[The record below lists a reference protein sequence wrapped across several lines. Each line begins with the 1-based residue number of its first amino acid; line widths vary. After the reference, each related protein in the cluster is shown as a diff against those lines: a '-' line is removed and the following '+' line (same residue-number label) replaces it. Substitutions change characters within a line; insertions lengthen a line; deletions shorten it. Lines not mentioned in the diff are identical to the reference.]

1 MKCNK
6 IVRKNLLTTSSLLGI
21 FMVSCTLSGHVP
33 KKGIHTS
40 NPLVTFVIPTLG
52 RTTLKRTL
60 RSLQNQHNPNWQAIV
75 VFDGIKAPKFFADS
89 RIQPIQI
96 SKKGQFNHGAE
107 VRNQGMEQVT
117 TEWIAFVDDDDYLS
131 PDYID
136 RLVEEINLQPNVAVV
151 IFRMYHPN
159 RSAFIPSPKDRNFSE
174 GNVGISFSMKTALY
188 KAGFK
193 FTPSAV
199 EDFKL
204 LEYIR
209 DKGHKMVLSPYV
221 TYLIREARW
230 EEINNKC
237 SCVRAYIN

>member
-6 IVRKNLLTTSSLLGI
+6 MVRKNLLNASSLLGI
-21 FMVSCTLSGHVP
+21 FMVSCTLSSHIP
-33 KKGIHTS
+33 KKVIHTS

-75 VFDGIKAPKFFADS
+75 VFDGIKAAKSFSDS
-89 RIQPIQI
+89 RIKAIQI

-107 VRNQGMEQVT
+107 VRNEGMEQVT

-131 PDYID
+131 PEYVD
-136 RLVEEINLQPNVAVV
+136 RLLEEINLQPNLDVV

-159 RSAFIPSPKDRNFSE
+159 RRVCIPSPQDQNFSE

-188 KAGFK
+188 KSGFK
-193 FTPSAV
+193 FTPSHV
-199 EDFKL
+199 EDFQL

-221 TYLIREARW
+221 TYLIREAALQ
-230 EEINNKC
+230 EISNQC
-237 SCVRAYIN
+237 DCVRGYIN